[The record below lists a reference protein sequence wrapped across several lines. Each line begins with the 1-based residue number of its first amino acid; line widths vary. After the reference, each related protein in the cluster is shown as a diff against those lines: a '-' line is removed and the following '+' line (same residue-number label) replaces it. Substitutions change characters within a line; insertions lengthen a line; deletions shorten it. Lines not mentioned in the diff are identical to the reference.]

1 MFFAVLAVII
11 GAGLHSY
18 YRLAGLYYE
27 TGIEKLVNTT
37 SSSQLRASDWG
48 DAMTTLQRIG
58 VGSAFK
64 IGAVVYGLMFLV
76 FGLFGLLCNLA
87 LLAPLMSTA
96 IMIDGDMVRT
106 RDMLGG
112 LGAASLAGLCFAYA
126 VGVVASALGGGLSTA
141 LLALFYNWAVRWVG
155 GLELD
160 ITGPGMQPG
169 ANVILGDMRSGMR

>member
-1 MFFAVLAVII
+1 M
-11 GAGLHSY
+11 
-18 YRLAGLYYE
+18 
-27 TGIEKLVNTT
+27 
-37 SSSQLRASDWG
+37 
-48 DAMTTLQRIG
+48 MTLQRVG

-64 IGAVVYGLMFLV
+64 IGAVVYGLMFV
-76 FGLFGLLCNLA
+76 VFGFFGLFCNLA

-96 IMIDGDMVRT
+96 LMVNGEMVNT

-112 LGAASLAGLCFAYA
+112 LGAASLAGLCVAYA
-126 VGVVASALGGGLSTA
+126 IGVVASALGGGLSAA

-160 ITGPGMQPG
+160 VAGYGVQPG